1 MGNNHER
8 LTMIHLIKRIS
19 LLNQQSVCNSLHH
32 FLTFSQLTV
41 LSINIIVHDSTVNCE
56 NVRIWCGELHT
67 DCWFNKDICLLRWI
81 MVNSSLLL
89 PVMKWIM
96 VNSSWHP
103 CSVRGTLFWRI
114 ANALKLCLG
123 PRTSNLG
130 PRTSNLGPRTSN
142 LGPRTSGLDFVLCGN
157 VRLPAV
163 DFNRPVARQQL
174 LLVSQPNWIMLLLL
188 GEFSLE

>member
-41 LSINIIVHDSTVNCE
+41 LSINIIMHDSTVNCE

-81 MVNSSLLL
+81 MVNSSWLL

-96 VNSSWHP
+96 VNSSWHS
-103 CSVRGTLFWRI
+103 CSARGTLFWRI
-114 ANALKLCLG
+114 ANALKLCLWWLAVKTNIVKG
-123 PRTSNLG
+123 TKITKFKKKRESAFPGFWPFRRTPG
-130 PRTSNLGPRTSN
+130 KQKTGKYVQH
-142 LGPRTSGLDFVLCGN
+142 GI
-157 VRLPAV
+157 
-163 DFNRPVARQQL
+163 RPT
-174 LLVSQPNWIMLLLL
+174 
-188 GEFSLE
+188 